1 MKKIL
6 VLGAALVA
14 FALVGCDAAKE
25 AGDAYQDAKST
36 IQAVVDS
43 DMTPESV
50 KKYAKIAAEIEA
62 DPSKIEDT
70 LKAHGVSK
78 EDFDKAVKA
87 IQDNPELKKVFEAA
101 KSLQ

>member
-50 KKYAKIAAEIEA
+50 KKVRWAMLA
-62 DPSKIEDT
+62 T
-70 LKAHGVSK
+70 LS
-78 EDFDKAVKA
+78 VK
-87 IQDNPELKKVFEAA
+87 
-101 KSLQ
+101 SRSM